1 MDLRNSAGVVAPM
14 HWISPRRERRLEDVG
29 RVQRALGRAR
39 ADQGVQLVDEDD
51 GVLVFHQLF
60 HDGLEALL
68 ELAAV
73 LGAGHDEREI
83 QAEDALLGEEAGH
96 FAVGDALGEALD
108 DGRLAHAGLADED
121 GIVLGAAAENLD
133 HALQFAVAAHERIE
147 LAVHGRLG
155 QVAAELGQQ
164 AGLALALLRRGFFLR
179 DAAQLFANLRQLQAA
194 LLQDLRGEALFLA
207 QQAQQQVF
215 GADVLVAQPFGL
227 FRRIGQHALALV
239 RERQVHAGRD
249 LFADG
254 GVRLNLLA
262 NRLHRGVRAQEAVGQ
277 RLVLAQQAQQ
287 QVLGLDIGRAELAGL
302 IPREEDHAP
311 RLLRIAFEHRGLP
324 CSNLFKLTP
333 TCSNVLLSELDSVA
347 ARNGAFFAQIL
358 PARASV

>member
-1 MDLRNSAGVVAPM
+1 M

-29 RVQRALGRAR
+29 RVQRALGGAR

-68 ELAAV
+68 KLAAV
-73 LGAGHDEREI
+73 LGAGDDEREI
-83 QAEDALLGEEAGH
+83 QAQDALVGQEAGH
-96 FAVGDALGEALD
+96 FAVGDALREAFD
-108 DGRLAHAGLADED
+108 DGCLADAGFADED
-121 GIVLGAAAENLD
+121 GIVFGAAAEDLD
-133 HALQFAVAAHERIE
+133 DALQFALAAHERIE
-147 LAVHGRLG
+147 LAVHRRLG
-155 QVAAELGQQ
+155 EVAAELGQQ
-164 AGLALALLRRGFFLR
+164 TGFALGALLRLNLFLR
-179 DAAQLFANLRQLQAA
+179 DAAQLLANLRQLQAA

-207 QQAQQQVF
+207 QQAEQQMLRP
-215 GADVLVAQPFGL
+215 DVLVAQPLGL
-227 FRRIGQHALALV
+227 FRRIGQHPLALV
-239 RERQVHAGRD
+239 GERQVHAGRD

-311 RLLRIAFEHRGLP
+311 RLLRIAFKHRGLP
-324 CSNLFKLTP
+324 LCWLSAGERVRFTWRPSDEDLSLGTP
-333 TCSNVLLSELDSVA
+333 LAGFNPTR
-347 ARNGAFFAQIL
+347 AR
-358 PARASV
+358 PV